1 MGVNNNSTTLSCFP
15 VSTKEIVSRD
25 DKFIICPGII

>member
-1 MGVNNNSTTLSCFP
+1 MGVNNNSTTLSFP
-15 VSTKEIVSRD
+15 ISTKEIVSRD